1 MTLLIYSE
9 NCKYC
14 SEIIDFIKSNS
25 ILLNMLRFHN
35 INKQGVPSGLT
46 RVPALITP
54 EGATVIGG
62 DVKNYLDSLIPVNIE
77 SSTLGTRLTVTSLDG
92 SMSDDM
98 FKLDMYGKSLAP
110 PMTRELEEKISKNVQ
125 DAYQNIKKP

>member
-1 MTLLIYSE
+1 MTLLVYSDK
-9 NCKYC
+9 CKYC
-14 SEIIDFIKSNS
+14 SDIIEFIKSNS
-25 ILLNMLRFHN
+25 ILLNMIRFHN
-35 INKQGVPSGLT
+35 INKQGVPNGLT

-62 DVKNYLDSLIPVNIE
+62 DVKNYLESLIPVNIE

-92 SMSDDM
+92 SMSDDI

-110 PMTRELEEKISKNVQ
+110 PMTRELEDKINKNVQ
-125 DAYQNIKKP
+125 DAYQNIKKT